1 MKGFKMDKKKSKAV
15 PKPRNPFTL
24 HLIKRP
30 SGPQEKTYKAKRK
43 ILKQKG
49 HEEL

>member
-1 MKGFKMDKKKSKAV
+1 MAKKVQKKAL

-30 SGPQEKTYKAKRK
+30 SGPQQKPYKAVRK
-43 ILKQKG
+43 AIKQAIK
-49 HEEL
+49 EQP